1 MPENVTYNG
10 TIQMQKPEVTDRAGN
25 VLEEDKDYTLTY
37 SDDVVN
43 SGIVTVTVNGITSA
57 SQNGKLVCTYQILPA
72 NISDNAVTRPVIRDM
87 IYNYGD
93 ELKPASDPVVRY
105 GGTQLVF
112 DKDISVTYTNNVNV
126 GTAKATFYGLGKLL
140 RKFCYGI

>member
-43 SGIVTVTVNGITSA
+43 SGIVTVTVMV
-57 SQNGKLVCTYQILPA
+57 LHL
-72 NISDNAVTRPVIRDM
+72 
-87 IYNYGD
+87 
-93 ELKPASDPVVRY
+93 
-105 GGTQLVF
+105 
-112 DKDISVTYTNNVNV
+112 
-126 GTAKATFYGLGKLL
+126 LL
-140 RKFCYGI
+140 RTVNWYALIRYFLPI

>member
-72 NISDNAVTRPVIRDM
+72 NISDNAVTRPVIMLMVNKEAQQNRTRTVSPAA
-87 IYNYGD
+87 IPSKANYRVKSKKH
-93 ELKPASDPVVRY
+93 L
-105 GGTQLVF
+105 
-112 DKDISVTYTNNVNV
+112 
-126 GTAKATFYGLGKLL
+126 
-140 RKFCYGI
+140 

>member
-1 MPENVTYNG
+1 MFF
-10 TIQMQKPEVTDRAGN
+10 
-25 VLEEDKDYTLTY
+25 EEDKDYTLTY

-105 GGTQLVF
+105 GARSLYLTRIF
-112 DKDISVTYTNNVNV
+112 
-126 GTAKATFYGLGKLL
+126 
-140 RKFCYGI
+140 R

>member
-1 MPENVTYNG
+1 MLHITEQYRCRSPRL
-10 TIQMQKPEVTDRAGN
+10 PDRAGN

-72 NISDNAVTRPVIRDM
+72 NISDNAVTRPVIMLMCGKVTHKNLID
-87 IYNYGD
+87 NSPSLF
-93 ELKPASDPVVRY
+93 LK
-105 GGTQLVF
+105 
-112 DKDISVTYTNNVNV
+112 
-126 GTAKATFYGLGKLL
+126 L
-140 RKFCYGI
+140 RENK